1 MYSTEYP
8 SLLVRAS
15 VLTERPPPP
24 AEPPEVPAVPAE
36 LPATAVPHTTTIDPP
51 ALTAAA
57 PERPRDVRGHCWD
70 GHPCDHP
77 DHGGHGGPIHL
88 MH

>member
-1 MYSTEYP
+1 VYTTEYP

-15 VLTERPPPP
+15 VLIERPPPSG
-24 AEPPEVPAVPAE
+24 ELPEVPEE
-36 LPATAVPHTTTIDPP
+36 LPATAVPQPTTIDPP

-57 PERPRDVRGHCWD
+57 PERSRDLQGHCWD

-77 DHGGHGGPIHL
+77 DHEAHGGPIHL

>member
-1 MYSTEYP
+1 MYTTEYP

-15 VLTERPPPP
+15 VLTERPSLL
-24 AEPPEVPAVPAE
+24 EE
-36 LPATAVPHTTTIDPP
+36 LPAIAVPQPTNIDPP
-51 ALTAAA
+51 ALTAAV
-57 PERPRDVRGHCWD
+57 PERPRDVHGHCWD

-77 DHGGHGGPIHL
+77 DHGPSGGPIHL

>member
-1 MYSTEYP
+1 VYTTEYP

-15 VLTERPPPP
+15 VLTERPS
-24 AEPPEVPAVPAE
+24 PPEE
-36 LPATAVPHTTTIDPP
+36 LPAIAVPQPTNIDPP
-51 ALTAAA
+51 ALTAVV
-57 PERPRDVRGHCWD
+57 PERPRDVHGHCWD

-77 DHGGHGGPIHL
+77 DHGPSGGPIHL

>member
-1 MYSTEYP
+1 VYTTEYP

-15 VLTERPPPP
+15 VQTERPPPS
-24 AEPPEVPAVPAE
+24 EEVSQE
-36 LPATAVPHTTTIDPP
+36 LPATAVPHPTTIDPP

-57 PERPRDVRGHCWD
+57 PERPRDIRGHCWD

-77 DHGGHGGPIHL
+77 DHGDQGAHGGPIHL